1 MTDHPRRM
9 MDLRQLEY
17 FVAVAEEG
25 SFTRGARRLHS
36 AQSAASAS
44 VARLER
50 EIGQPLFLRESRGLE
65 LTEAGR
71 VLLARARSIQ
81 DQAHGARAEL
91 DALRD
96 GLVGTVTIGTIL
108 AFGSTVLPRALDVF
122 HRRFPGI
129 TIQLGLSAG
138 PIDEHLGKLRNGVFD
153 LVLVPVPE
161 HVPPG
166 IVMHRVE
173 RVRLGLACPPGHP
186 LADAHG
192 VSYRQLVTETF
203 IDFPPVWGN
212 RTLVDGLFAAE
223 ECAREVAVEVTNIGA
238 ALTLVAGGLG
248 MSFVPEQFISGRGDL
263 AAVGLERPPPY
274 IPLAVAVA
282 DGRCPA
288 AVQALFHLLVEQS
301 QVPAGRS

>member
-17 FVAVAEEG
+17 FMAVAEEG

-50 EIGQPLFLRESRGLE
+50 EIGQPLFLRGTRRLE

-81 DQAHGARAEL
+81 DQALGARAEL

-122 HRRFPGI
+122 HRRLPKI
-129 TIQLGLSAG
+129 AIQLGLSAG
-138 PIDEHLGKLRNGVFD
+138 PIDEHLTKPLDFVALRTRPPVLRRPPNGTWCSGWSVCPRTRNGSA
-153 LVLVPVPE
+153 PASSP
-161 HVPPG
+161 
-166 IVMHRVE
+166 
-173 RVRLGLACPPGHP
+173 
-186 LADAHG
+186 
-192 VSYRQLVTETF
+192 SSSS
-203 IDFPPVWGN
+203 
-212 RTLVDGLFAAE
+212 
-223 ECAREVAVEVTNIGA
+223 CARDRT
-238 ALTLVAGGLG
+238 
-248 MSFVPEQFISGRGDL
+248 
-263 AAVGLERPPPY
+263 
-274 IPLAVAVA
+274 
-282 DGRCPA
+282 
-288 AVQALFHLLVEQS
+288 
-301 QVPAGRS
+301 